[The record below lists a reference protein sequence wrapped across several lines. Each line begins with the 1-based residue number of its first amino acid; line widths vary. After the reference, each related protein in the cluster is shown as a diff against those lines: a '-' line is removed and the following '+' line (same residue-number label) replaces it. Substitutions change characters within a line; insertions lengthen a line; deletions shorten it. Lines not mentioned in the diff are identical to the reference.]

1 MSEFIDN
8 SIGYWIA
15 KLKNKMKRQMS
26 DNLKVYDLTPEQRS
40 ILIILF
46 DEGAMSQREIGELKS
61 MEPSNLTVT
70 LRRLVDKDYI
80 TKSKHPT
87 DTRAYLVELTEKAKK
102 ICPQLKDLSVQVSGN
117 LLKGISE
124 NNLETTLASIKK
136 MINNI
141 D

>member
-102 ICPQLKDLSVQVSGN
+102 ICPQLKELVV
-117 LLKGISE
+117 
-124 NNLETTLASIKK
+124 TY
-136 MINNI
+136 
-141 D
+141 